1 MSLVNISDRR
11 PARGGLFAPYILPS
25 RLFCPQ
31 ATVEGVLFLALHDW
45 VPLGRF
51 SNVKAVREANPGGKV
66 LLASV
71 ISTAPYAF
79 ALAASPYYWD
89 KRFPVWL
96 SIYLWVTYTFLFVG
110 ELEAWWFPYF
120 FGWKPERA
128 ASCQAMFGETHSFLP
143 ERHGIIPNTLHVIL
157 HLSTVALLAVL
168 AVLTL

>member
-1 MSLVNISDRR
+1 MRNSHTSAVLTALLV
-11 PARGGLFAPYILPS
+11 L
-25 RLFCPQ
+25 Q
-31 ATVEGVLFLALHDW
+31 AFHVLFLALHDW

-71 ISTAPYAF
+71 ISTTPYAF
-79 ALAASPYYWD
+79 ALAASLYYWD

-96 SIYLWVTYTFLFVG
+96 TICLWVSYTFLFVG

-120 FGWKPERA
+120 FGFKPERA
-128 ASCQAMFGETHSFLP
+128 ARYQAMFGGTYSFLP

-157 HLSTVALLAVL
+157 HVSTVALLADL